1 MLFTAFLATTFCA
14 LAAADG
20 TTIVPEFAAEWGA
33 DVTIMSYASTA
44 ASVVGINALY
54 TTYQIK
60 CLDDAP
66 KAECHIDTPW
76 TLIEGPGTY
85 SLTGVYT
92 GWSSGT
98 VDIVTA
104 TRLLDCTFTSSSLS
118 ASCSASYKATGT
130 IGGMSYS
137 TSTSLSTSPIPTE
150 SITYYAMLVT
160 AGAKAFTE
168 PQATQTP
175 GAAFAAAKPLITAAP
190 LGAVAAVAIAAL
202 F

>member
-1 MLFTAFLATTFCA
+1 MHFTAFLTTTLGA
-14 LAAADG
+14 LVAADG
-20 TTIVPEFAAEWGA
+20 TTIVPEFAAEWA
-33 DVTIMSYASTA
+33 TDVTILPYASTA
-44 ASVVGINALY
+44 ASVAGINALY

-66 KAECHIDTPW
+66 KAECQIDTPW

-92 GWSSGT
+92 RWGSGD
-98 VDIVTA
+98 VDLTA
-104 TRLLDCTFTSSSLS
+104 TRQIDCTFTSSSLS

-130 IGGMSYS
+130 IGSISYS
-137 TSTSLSTSPIPTE
+137 TSTSLSTSPIPTD
-150 SITYYAMLVT
+150 SITYIAMLVT
-160 AGAKAFTE
+160 AGGKSFTE